1 MNAVAMAII
10 PIYLSL
16 IVLIIVYTGR
26 RVKSFK
32 DYAMAGHQLPWYV
45 VSGTILATF
54 IGGGTMLG
62 FVGSYYSYGLQW
74 FWMCL
79 GTSLSHLFMA
89 YYLAQRIRRF
99 NLYTIA
105 DIFYKRYGE
114 STKRIAGVINAIVGV
129 AVGFAMLAGF
139 AAILNGYVGIPTDIS
154 MLIGVILFAATATM
168 GGLVGVA
175 YTDAIQ
181 VILILAGAIV
191 VGITSFVKAGGVAGI
206 STLPPNLLNPGSGNI
221 PWFSYIATIIASVG
235 VGLADQATI
244 FQRVNATQTPR
255 AARKATIV
263 FAWSC
268 FGVFLLMGVM
278 GLSARVIAGAGIE
291 ENNVVA
297 ELLKHIN
304 PVFAALYAA
313 AVIAAVLTTANSM
326 YLSASMTF
334 SRDLLQAVK
343 PEISDKTMLRVS
355 KIFVW
360 IMAIISFFVIRFQP
374 SIMRWIMLGY
384 TCVSCM
390 IVPLYGGLLSK
401 KATPASGFWSL
412 VLSIASVILW
422 ELTGKP
428 LGIDSMYVAL
438 AVGILAFAVGF
449 GSKTKSSKEQLDMV
463 ELFKAR
469 QEKDETD
476 AAMIR

>member
-1 MNAVAMAII
+1 MNIFAMVII
-10 PIYLSL
+10 PIYLTAV
-16 IVLIIVYTGR
+16 VLIIVYTGR
-26 RVKSFK
+26 KVKTFK
-32 DYAMAGHQLPWYV
+32 AYALASNQLPWYV

-62 FVGSYYSYGLQW
+62 FVGSYYHYGVQW

-89 YYLAQRIRRF
+89 YYLAQRVRRF

-114 STKRIAGVINAIVGV
+114 STKRISGVINTIIGV
-129 AVGFAMLAGF
+129 AVGFAMTASF
-139 AAILNGYVGIPTDIS
+139 SAIFSGYVGIPREITII
-154 MLIGVILFAATATM
+154 IGAVLFAATATL

-181 VILILAGAIV
+181 CVLILAGALV
-191 VGITSFVKAGGVAGI
+191 VAAVSFVKAGGVTGI
-206 STLPPNLLNPGSGNI
+206 LTIPPNLLNFGSGNI
-221 PWFSYIATIIASVG
+221 PWFSFIATIIASVG

-244 FQRVNATQTPR
+244 FQRVNATKTPR

-263 FAWSC
+263 FAWLC
-268 FGVFLLMGVM
+268 FGVFILMGIM
-278 GLSARVIAGAGIE
+278 GLSARALLGEGVD

-297 ELLKHIN
+297 ELLKLIN
-304 PVFAALYAA
+304 PVFSGLYAA

-326 YLSASMTF
+326 YLSASMSF
-334 SRDLLQAVK
+334 SRDIVQSIK
-343 PEISDKTMLRVS
+343 PDVSDKAMLIIS

-360 IMAIISFFVIRFQP
+360 IMALFSFFVIRYQP
-374 SIMRWIMLGY
+374 SIMRYIMLGY

-401 KATPASGFWSL
+401 RATPASGFWSL
-412 VLSIASVILW
+412 TLSIAAVLIW

-428 LGIDSMYVAL
+428 LGVDSMYVAL
-438 AVGILAFAVGF
+438 AAGIIAFLAGF
-449 GSKTKSSKEQLDMV
+449 GRKAKSTDEQLEMV
-463 ELFKAR
+463 DIFKAK
-469 QEKDETD
+469 QQKDEIDT
-476 AAMIR
+476 AAAG